1 MFPYKHS
8 IYMHDTPAKNL
19 FSRTNRAFSHGCVRL
34 ADPRGMA
41 AAVLGSDVNHV
52 ASKLS
57 SGRNN
62 KQNLDK
68 KIPVYVA
75 YFTAWP
81 DENGQV
87 KFYNDMY
94 GRDDALSKAMKADI
108 GERDLGR
115 DA

>member
-1 MFPYKHS
+1 MFPNKHS